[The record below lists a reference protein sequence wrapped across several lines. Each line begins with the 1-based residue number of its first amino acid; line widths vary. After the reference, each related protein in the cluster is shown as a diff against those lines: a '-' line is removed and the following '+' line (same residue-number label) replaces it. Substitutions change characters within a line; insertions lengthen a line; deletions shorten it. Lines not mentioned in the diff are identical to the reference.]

1 MVTPLDIFNMTF
13 FNNTLLAYLIF
24 FGILAASVILGK
36 IAYYVT
42 KNFVKLLTK
51 KTETM
56 LDDMLI
62 DVAEHP
68 VIFLIFIFGF
78 YIAYKTLTL
87 SAEIE
92 QTLFNIVLVLFII
105 NLTWF
110 FTRLLDG
117 VINYYLIPLSKKTGT
132 DLDDA
137 ILPILQKIGKV
148 ILVFIAAI
156 IILDKFGYNVTSLIA
171 GLGIGGLAVA
181 LAAQET
187 LSNMFGGITILVDK
201 PFSLGNRVRIGGN
214 DGHIK
219 EIGIRSTKMT
229 TLDGSELIIPNS
241 TIAKE
246 IIENVAR
253 EKSRRIK
260 MILGLEYNTPSKK
273 LENAIKIIQEIIKK
287 HSHTEEESKVFFEQF
302 ADSSLNIMVIYWIKN
317 LEMIPET
324 QSEINFEIKRRFE
337 KEGLSFAFP
346 SRTLYL
352 KKS

>member
-1 MVTPLDIFNMTF
+1 MVTPIEIFNMTF
-13 FNNTLLAYLIF
+13 FNNTLLQYVIF
-24 FGILAASVILGK
+24 CGILAASVILGK
-36 IAYYVT
+36 IAYYIT

-51 KTETM
+51 KTETL

-62 DVAEHP
+62 EVAEHS

-87 SAEIE
+87 SAETE
-92 QTLFNIVLVLFII
+92 QTFFNIVLVLFII

-117 VINYYLIPLSKKTGT
+117 VIKYFLIPLSKKTGT

-137 ILPILQKIGKV
+137 IIPIMQKVGKV
-148 ILVFIAAI
+148 VLVFIAAI

-181 LAAQET
+181 LAAQDT
-187 LSNMFGGITILVDK
+187 LSNMFGGIMILLDK
-201 PFSLGNRVRIGGN
+201 PFSLGNRIRITGN

-260 MILGLEYNTPSKK
+260 MTIGVEYSTSTKK

-287 HSHTEEESKVFFEQF
+287 HSHTEDQSNVFFEQF
-302 ADSSLNIMVIYWIKN
+302 ADSSLNLAVIYWIRN
-317 LEMIPET
+317 LEKIPET

-337 KEGLSFAFP
+337 KEKISFAFP
-346 SRTLYL
+346 SRTIYI
-352 KKS
+352 KK